1 MTKEFA
7 IDKTTLGLN
16 LPTDPRWID
25 VASMAIDEI
34 LIDHAWCEQKAAS
47 TGISLIIRFFNYP
60 ELVETL
66 TIAVAEEWSHF
77 RMVLREMEKRGI
89 ALTPNRIDIYVTELM
104 KLERKG
110 GHINTQLMDK
120 LLINALIEARS
131 AEKFKLLSKYI
142 SDESLKE
149 FYHELMVSEA
159 GHYRNFLTLA
169 KTYNPEEE
177 VNSRWNEMLMS
188 EAEIIHKIGVIKGKF
203 H

>member
-1 MTKEFA
+1 MQSFSIE
-7 IDKTTLGLN
+7 KTTLGLN
-16 LPTDPRWID
+16 LPTDPRWVD
-25 VASMAIDEI
+25 VANMSIEEI

-47 TGISLIIRFFNYP
+47 TGISLIIRFFDYP
-60 ELVETL
+60 KLVEVL
-66 TIAVAEEWSHF
+66 TVAVAEEWSHF
-77 RMVLREMEKRGI
+77 RMVLREMDKRGVK
-89 ALTPNRIDIYVTELM
+89 LTPNRIDIYVTELM

-142 SDESLKE
+142 SDESLRG

-159 GHYRNFLTLA
+159 GHYRNFIDLA
-169 KTYNPEEE
+169 KEYLPESE
-177 VNSRWNEMLMS
+177 VEKRWAEMLTS
-188 EAEIIHKIGVIKGKF
+188 EAEILHKIGVIEGKF